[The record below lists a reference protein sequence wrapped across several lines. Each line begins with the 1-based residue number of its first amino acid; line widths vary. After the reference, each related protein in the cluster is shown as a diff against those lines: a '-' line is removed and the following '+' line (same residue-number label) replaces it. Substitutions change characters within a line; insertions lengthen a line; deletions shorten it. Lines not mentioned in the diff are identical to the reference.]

1 MGDVGTTCWLMT
13 DRKALQRLQEFIA
26 AGARG
31 TIADG
36 RPLNFDI
43 PGITDGALTRGYVR
57 LAADS
62 RLRFVHSHYGGD

>member
-43 PGITDGALTRGYVR
+43 PGITDGTLTRGYVR
-57 LAADS
+57 PAS
-62 RLRFVHSHYGGD
+62 G